1 MKHTMTK
8 LVGATAVTALVVPG
22 VALAATPNV
31 AMTPDD
37 ANATWTHVEAS
48 GHRAGAGCVQKAS
61 VAGEFACTQDCL
73 TPTAA
78 ISGVFMKASAVLC
91 QSMAQAAVVATADGS
106 YTVSHDGSAVYVQ
119 AGDGEDGQSQIMGCA
134 CASNV
139 PGGAAVM
146 NARVD
151 GVSLATLLGQL

>member
-8 LVGATAVTALVVPG
+8 IAGATAVAALVVPG
-22 VALAATPNV
+22 VALAATPTAAV
-31 AMTPDD
+31 TPDD

-48 GHRAGAGCVQKAS
+48 GHRAGAGCVQKAA

-73 TPTAA
+73 TPTAS
-78 ISGVFMKASAVLC
+78 ISGVFMKASAALC

-106 YTVSHDGSAVYVQ
+106 YTVSHDGSVVSVQ
-119 AGDGEDGQSQIMGCA
+119 PGGEGDQSQIMGCA

-151 GVSLATLLGQL
+151 GVSLASLLGQL